1 MRVAAALCAL
11 VILAACSSGGT
22 QKARVATQNDLSAIQ
37 AVQRTARNGKN
48 GVPVNVLFVSG
59 TITNTG
65 TSAMSCSPSNFLLV
79 APNGDAVAPSAQ
91 WCDVPSIPPKQSA
104 FFNATFAPADTDS
117 VQLRY
122 VHPDGSYEV
131 HDLIIPP
138 A

>member
-1 MRVAAALCAL
+1 M
-11 VILAACSSGGT
+11 
-22 QKARVATQNDLSAIQ
+22 
-37 AVQRTARNGKN
+37 
-48 GVPVNVLFVSG
+48 PVNVLFVSG

-65 TSAMSCSPSNFLLV
+65 TSAISCSASDFLLV
-79 APNGDAVAPSAQ
+79 SPNGSALTPSAQ
-91 WCDVPSIPPKQSA
+91 WCDVPSIGPKQSA
-104 FFNATFAPADTDS
+104 FFNATFAPSNMDN